1 VQGRT
6 FFLNNAAVEN
16 QKSKPLAGDSTMNSQ
31 LVKVNKFTEP
41 SWFLPIIKITTRK
54 NPIEARQL
62 FLISRIMISVFTV
75 GLIGYTLD
83 RAMQSLQRR
92 SLGD

>member
-1 VQGRT
+1 M
-6 FFLNNAAVEN
+6 
-16 QKSKPLAGDSTMNSQ
+16 SSQ
-31 LVKVNKFTEP
+31 LVKANKLTEP
-41 SWFLPIIKITTRK
+41 SWFLPILKMTARK

-75 GLIGYTLD
+75 GLLGYTMD

-92 SLGD
+92 SFGN